1 MKKMKFR
8 LLMSFFAGFL
18 ALFASSC
25 KKEVVVDYKPD
36 VTKNFSFVVS
46 GNSVVFTTTIPGN
59 VWFTDVKNG
68 VDYQTVDKTVT
79 VAIAEKGTYPFT
91 CSTLGSGAQLTS
103 AAFDVV
109 IAQDDASMYAD
120 AFWTDLTGGY
130 GESKGWVLDVQAK
143 VHPGPLSFLGTSWD
157 FVTGENA
164 NTTDAWMWDAPIDFT
179 FDPNPDNTR
188 MTLPGDDGYG
198 VMNINL
204 ISGRNF
210 IADKNKE
217 PAESGT
223 FVLDWANR
231 TLTVTG
237 ATILRSYKPT
247 AQVKDDPN
255 CTATVCPTHLVNGIT
270 GISDWQNY
278 KIYTL
283 NDTVLRLAVSRDRD
297 IHGEGVCWLIYNFIS
312 KVYDDNHIIIPPVEV
327 IWPAKPTPVA
337 TNDAAVSANLVGTW
351 TPVPTYEWQAWFAGF
366 WNFSTMTNDYPDA
379 YKNETKVN
387 WGSYYPGAADTWA
400 APGDSIKACRMTFGA
415 DLSLLVRY
423 NDQIMG
429 TGTFKAGNLKVTCE
443 GTKPITASTTLIDP
457 STCFLVSVTES
468 RLQLAFYQTNGGATQ
483 NEWVMCTYVKQ

>member
-1 MKKMKFR
+1 MKFR

-164 NTTDAWMWDAPIDFT
+164 NTTDAWMWDADLAFT
-179 FDPNPDNTR
+179 FDPNPDNSR
-188 MTLPGDDGYG
+188 MTLPAPDSYG
-198 VMNINL
+198 VMNFNL

-210 IADKNKE
+210 IADKLKE
-217 PAESGT
+217 PAESGSFT
-223 FVLDWANR
+223 VDWATR
-231 TLTVTG
+231 TLTITG
-237 ATILRSYKPT
+237 ATILHSYKPT
-247 AQVKDDPN
+247 AKVKDDPN
-255 CTATVCPTHLVNGIT
+255 CTGDNCATHVVNGAT

-283 NDTVLRLAVSRDRD
+283 NDTVLRLAVSRDKD
-297 IHGEGVCWLIYNFIS
+297 VHAEGVCWLVYNFIS
-312 KVYDDNHIIIPPVEV
+312 KEYDDNHIIIPPVEV
-327 IWPAKPTPVA
+327 IWPANPSPVA

-351 TPVPTYEWQAWFAGF
+351 APVPTYEWQAWFPGF
-366 WNFSTMTNDYPDA
+366 WNFATMTNDYPAIYATESSVVWDP
-379 YKNETKVN
+379 
-387 WGSYYPGAADTWA
+387 YYPTANDAWA
-400 APGDSIKACRMTFGA
+400 IPNDSIKACSMTFGA
-415 DLSLLVRY
+415 DLSLVVKH
-423 NDQIMG
+423 NDVVLN
-429 TGTFKAGNLKVTCE
+429 TGTFKAGSSKVTCG
-443 GTKPITASTTLIDP
+443 GTLPIFASTSLADP
-457 STCFLVSVTES
+457 STCVLVTIDATK
-468 RLQLAFYQTNGGATQ
+468 LQLAFYEIKNPTTNQ
-483 NEWVMCTYVKQ
+483 WVMCTYVKQ